1 MTPLIKIDGA
11 RWTQFVVLQAAGL
24 YFSKKL
30 KGFQR
35 KRVRVH
41 VVLER
46 GLKTREKCRGMAHQ
60 NSKRGYIIKL
70 EPTLKSLAMLR
81 CFAHE
86 MIHVNQWLTGKMVDM
101 NGWRSQVRWGSKVY
115 NMPMRYSK
123 HPWEKEAY
131 RQDWR
136 LAQSFIDFYTSG
148 WRKQ

>member
-11 RWTQFVVLQAAGL
+11 RWHQFVILQAAGI

-35 KRVRVH
+35 KRVHVR
-41 VVLER
+41 VVLEKNLR
-46 GLKTREKCRGMAHQ
+46 KKEKCRGMAHQ

-70 EPTLKSLAMLR
+70 EPTLKPLAMLR

-86 MIHVNQWLTGKMVDM
+86 MIHVNQWLTGKMVDIH
-101 NGWRSQVRWGSKVY
+101 NRGQVQWKNKVY
-115 NMPMRYSK
+115 NMPMKYSK

-131 RQDWR
+131 RYDGR

-148 WRKQ
+148 WRK